1 MNSLKDESL
10 DWARRGRRIL
20 AYSTSFALAALM
32 RQEAR
37 DVARPA
43 NTAVV
48 FLLLGIIM
56 FSCCEYD
63 TVGSSFFWII
73 VTTP

>member
-10 DWARRGRRIL
+10 DWDRRGQRFHVW
-20 AYSTSFALAALM
+20 STSFASEALM
-32 RQEAR
+32 RQEASY
-37 DVARPA
+37 VARPA

-48 FLLLGIIM
+48 FLLLGINM

-63 TVGSSFFWII
+63 TVGSSFFALS
-73 VTTP
+73 